1 MTRMTTPEAL
11 QAESVSN
18 ARPALAPIGD
28 MAFGD
33 IATRLRQETAPEHA
47 AIEAASGI
55 LHQGLTRDEYRRY
68 LERWFGFLAP
78 LEAELQ
84 RLQVWGVLGLDPSER
99 GKRQRLE
106 SDLGELGAVVCALP
120 LAGLPELRGL
130 PEAVGSAYVIE
141 GSTLGG
147 RVLSRHVQTCL
158 GAEVPRSFLEVYGHD
173 TGQRWHAF
181 RAALAS
187 YALGRDTQDRVIS
200 GAKST
205 FRAFTRWLERP

>member
-1 MTRMTTPEAL
+1 MTTPEAI
-11 QAESVSN
+11 QAESLSS
-18 ARPALAPIGD
+18 ARAGLAPVD
-28 MAFGD
+28 AAFGD
-33 IATRLRQETAPEHA
+33 VAARLRRETAPEHA

-55 LHQGLTRDEYRRY
+55 LHQGLTCGEYRKY

-78 LEAELQ
+78 LEAELH
-84 RLQVWGVLGLDPSER
+84 RLNVWGVLGLDPGER

-106 SDLGELGAVVCALP
+106 SDLGELGSTVCALP
-120 LAGLPELRGL
+120 LAGLPELRGS

-141 GSTLGG
+141 CSTLGG

-158 GAEVPRSFLEVYGHD
+158 GAQVARGFLEVYGPD
-173 TGQRWHAF
+173 TGERWHSF
-181 RAALAS
+181 RAALTS
-187 YALGRDTQDRVIS
+187 YAIGRDVQDRVIA

>member
-1 MTRMTTPEAL
+1 MTTSEAL
-11 QAESVSN
+11 QTESVSN
-18 ARPALAPIGD
+18 ARSALAPMGD
-28 MAFGD
+28 MALGD
-33 IATRLRQETAPEHA
+33 IAARLRRETAPEHA

-55 LHQGLTRDEYRRY
+55 LHQGLTCDEYRKY

-84 RLQVWGVLGLDPSER
+84 RMKVWDALGLEAAGR

-106 SDLGELGAVVCALP
+106 SDLAELGSTVCALP
-120 LAGLPELRGL
+120 LSGLPELRGL

-147 RVLSRHVQTCL
+147 RVLSRHVQSCL
-158 GAEVPRSFLEVYGHD
+158 GAEVPRRFLEVYGPA
-173 TGQRWHAF
+173 TGERWHAF

-187 YALGRDTQDRVIS
+187 YAVGRDAQDRVIA

-205 FRAFTRWLERP
+205 FRSFTRWLERP

>member
-1 MTRMTTPEAL
+1 MTSPEAL
-11 QAESVSN
+11 QTQLVSN
-18 ARPALAPIGD
+18 PRSALAPV
-28 MAFGD
+28 GD
-33 IATRLRQETAPEHA
+33 IASDDIAARLRRETAPEHA

-55 LHQGLTRDEYRRY
+55 LHQELTCDEYRKY

-78 LEAELQ
+78 LEAELH
-84 RLQVWGVLGLDPSER
+84 RSKVWGALGLDPSKR

-106 SDLGELGAVVCALP
+106 SDLGELGSTVCALP
-120 LAGLPELRGL
+120 LAGLPELRGV

-158 GAEVPRSFLEVYGHD
+158 GAEVPRGFLEVYGPE
-173 TGQRWHAF
+173 TGERWRAF
-181 RAALAS
+181 RAAIAS
-187 YALGRDTQDRVIS
+187 YAVGRETQDRVIA
-200 GAKST
+200 GAKNT